1 MKRARDRAFLRDS
14 AIWCG
19 VEVSIGNL
27 TLGQRALELEVKK
40 KAQTAQSFGDDPF
53 SLVCSL
59 IYGDCAADDFC
70 LIVTSVKTV

>member
-1 MKRARDRAFLRDS
+1 MKRASDQACARDS
-14 AIWCG
+14 AIWRG
-19 VEVSIGNL
+19 VEVSIGNF

-40 KAQTAQSFGDDPF
+40 KAQTAQSFGDDPL

-70 LIVTSVKTV
+70 LIVTL